1 MKVSSSGVAIDEL
14 VTAVKNAIS
23 TAGMSSTDA
32 DRDLRV
38 ASIRLT
44 LNVVATVGIG
54 GGLDFRVPF
63 LGMKFKIGGSV
74 TRYDTHTIDVTLVP
88 PDLSERHE
96 IRDQPIETVLVNAV
110 ETIRRTVQRAAG
122 GDDPF
127 VLETGS
133 VALSFAITED
143 GSITLG
149 FNGELKN
156 EVTQI
161 LFISLQDP
169 GSWSDQGHAADLRA
183 EPNIVTEAP
192 PIHSGS

>member
-1 MKVSSSGVAIDEL
+1 MKVSSNGVAIDEL

-23 TAGMSSTDA
+23 MAGISSTDA
-32 DRDLRV
+32 DRDLRI
-38 ASIRLT
+38 ASIQLI
-44 LNVVATVGIG
+44 LNVVATAGAG

-74 TRYDTHTIDVTLVP
+74 TRLDTHTIDIMLVP

-96 IRDQPIETVLVNAV
+96 IRDQPIETVLVKAI
-110 ETIRRTVQRAAG
+110 ETIRRVIWRAAG

-127 VLETGS
+127 VLKTS
-133 VALSFAITED
+133 TVALCFAITED

-156 EVTQI
+156 EVTQT
-161 LFISLQDP
+161 LRISLQDSD
-169 GSWSDQGHAADLRA
+169 GWSDQGHAALFRA
-183 EPNIVTEAP
+183 EPNITTDASLAFE
-192 PIHSGS
+192 